1 MKDYLTKNIIN
12 FALIGHSTTGKT
24 TLIEAM
30 AYNAGLIQRM
40 GTIEDGSTVS
50 DYHDYEIERG
60 QSISSTLVNLEWLD
74 KKLNILDTPGS
85 LEFQG
90 EAKAA
95 LRVVDFAAI
104 VVSATNGIEV
114 GTELSWEY
122 CTKDYQLPRIIIVN
136 LADRENA
143 DIDMVLGQIKERFGN
158 KAVPLTLPINHGEG
172 FNQVADVMRKEVY
185 TFQTDGS
192 GNYSESSPSG
202 EWAEK
207 LNDLHAELIEVIAES
222 DDTLLEKFFEND
234 SLTEEELRGGIHG
247 ALLAGNLIPIFVVSS
262 KNNIGVKR
270 FMDII
275 ARYAPCAAD
284 FSEVTGVK
292 PGTDEE
298 IKQPV
303 SEGAP
308 ASAFV
313 FKTVSES
320 HIGEMSFFRVYSG
333 VVNSGD
339 ELKNVNRN
347 STERMRQIYY
357 INGKDRKDASKLIAG
372 DIGAALKL
380 KNTHTG
386 DTLTDP
392 KGALELP
399 PILFPQSN
407 IRMAIT
413 PKSRGDEDKM
423 SEGLALLHEEDPT
436 FSFNFDG
443 EIKQTVITGQG
454 ELHFDIILKKLKAR
468 FGVELEMFP
477 PKVPYR
483 ETITT
488 KAEAKYRHKKQSG
501 GAGQFAEVWMRIEPK
516 SRGEGVEFT
525 NSLVGQNVDRTFVP
539 SVEKGVN
546 AACNDGIIAGCRVV
560 DLKVDF
566 YDGKMHPVD
575 SNDMSFQIAGKH
587 AFKDCFM
594 AAKPKLLEPIY
605 TLKAKIPET
614 SMGDVMGDISQ
625 RRGKVLGMD
634 SDGHFQIISAEVPLA
649 NLHDYSTSLRSI
661 TQGRGMFTLE
671 FSHYE
676 DLPHTETEKV
686 IAAYQKAREEGNK

>member
-1 MKDYLTKNIIN
+1 MKDYSTKNIIN
-12 FALIGHSTTGKT
+12 FAIVGHSTTGKT
-24 TLIEAM
+24 TLMEAM
-30 AYNAGLIQRM
+30 AFNAGLIQRM
-40 GTIEDGSTVS
+40 GTIEEGSTIS
-50 DYHDYEIERG
+50 DYRDYEIERG
-60 QSISSTLVNLEWLD
+60 QSITSTLINFEWLE
-74 KKLNILDTPGS
+74 KKLNIIDTPGS

-90 EAKAA
+90 ESKAA
-95 LRVVDFAAI
+95 LRAVDFAAI
-104 VVSATNGIEV
+104 AISATNGIEV

-122 CTKDYQLPRIIIVN
+122 CTKDYHLPRVIIIN
-136 LADRENA
+136 LADR
-143 DIDMVLGQIKERFGN
+143 DSVDFDKVIGQIKERFGN
-158 KAVPLTLPINHGEG
+158 KAVPITIPMNHGEG
-172 FNQVADVMRKEVY
+172 FNQLADVLRKEIY
-185 TFQTDGS
+185 TYQTDGS
-192 GNYSESSPSG
+192 GNYSESSPDG
-202 EWAEK
+202 EWAAK
-207 LNDLHAELIEVIAES
+207 LKELHGELIEVIAES
-222 DDTLLEKFFEND
+222 DDTLLEKFFEKD

-247 ALLAGNLIPIFVVSS
+247 ALLSGDLIPIFTVSS

-270 FMDII
+270 FMDVI
-275 ARYAPCAAD
+275 ARYAPCAGD
-284 FSEVTGVK
+284 FSEVKGVK
-292 PGTDEE
+292 YGTDEE
-298 IKQPV
+298 LSLST
-303 SEGAP
+303 SETSP

-320 HIGEMSFFRVYSG
+320 HVGEMSFFRVYSG
-333 VVNSGD
+333 TVNSGD
-339 ELKNVNRN
+339 ELKNVNCN
-347 STERMRQIYY
+347 SDERMRQIYFVS
-357 INGKDRKDASKLIAG
+357 GKDRKDASKLIAG

-392 KGALELP
+392 KTSIELP
-399 PILFPQSN
+399 KILFPQAI
-407 IRMAIT
+407 IRMAIA

-423 SEGLALLHEEDPT
+423 SEGLSLLHEEDPT
-436 FSFNFDG
+436 FNFNFDG
-443 EIKQTVITGQG
+443 EIKQTVISGQG

-468 FGVELEMFP
+468 YGVELELFP

-483 ETITT
+483 ETITS
-488 KAEAKYRHKKQSG
+488 KSEAKYRHKKQSG

-516 SRGEGVEFT
+516 HRGEGVEFT

-546 AACNDGIIAGCRVV
+546 ALCNEGIIAGCHVV

-566 YDGKMHPVD
+566 FDGKMHPVD

-587 AFKDCFM
+587 AFKDCFLT
-594 AAKPKLLEPIY
+594 AKPKLLEPIY
-605 TLKAKIPET
+605 TLKAKIPES

-649 NLHDYSTSLRSI
+649 NLQGYSTSLRSI

-676 DLPHTETEKV
+676 DLPHSETEKV
-686 IAAYQKAREEGNK
+686 VAAYQKAREEGKK